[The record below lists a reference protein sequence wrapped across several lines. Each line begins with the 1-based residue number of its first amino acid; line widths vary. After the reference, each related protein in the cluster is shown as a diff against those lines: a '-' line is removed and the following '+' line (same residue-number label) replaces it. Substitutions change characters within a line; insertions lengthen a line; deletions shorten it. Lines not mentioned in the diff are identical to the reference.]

1 VIYLWKFCDSGRVR
15 NIYFPFDAD
24 ADTALSVATEMV
36 AELDITD
43 HEVTHIAEMIDGEV
57 GALLPHWTPGPG
69 MDDGDAA
76 ADDDAPDASTAPS
89 PCCKSCRYSVASSG
103 GSSLDDY
110 MSAAARR
117 GCLCAEMHGRF
128 EEITFQADEE
138 QVQFQSS
145 GCSSDDGG
153 GQADDG
159 KKLMGINGAAQV
171 DATECSDVP

>member
-1 VIYLWKFCDSGRVR
+1 
-15 NIYFPFDAD
+15 
-24 ADTALSVATEMV
+24 MV

-76 ADDDAPDASTAPS
+76 AADDAPDASTAPS

-110 MSAAARR
+110 MSAARLPVRRDARPVRGDHVPGRR
-117 GCLCAEMHGRF
+117 GAGAVPEFG
-128 EEITFQADEE
+128 
-138 QVQFQSS
+138 VQ
-145 GCSSDDGG
+145 
-153 GQADDG
+153 
-159 KKLMGINGAAQV
+159 L
-171 DATECSDVP
+171 

>member
-1 VIYLWKFCDSGRVR
+1 MIYLWKFCDSGRVR

-69 MDDGDAA
+69 MDD
-76 ADDDAPDASTAPS
+76 
-89 PCCKSCRYSVASSG
+89 
-103 GSSLDDY
+103 DY

-117 GCLCAEMHGRF
+117 GCRCAEMHGRF

-153 GQADDG
+153 GQADD
-159 KKLMGINGAAQV
+159 KKLMDINGVAQG
-171 DATECSDVP
+171 DATECSDQP